1 MDWTIH
7 ASLIWFNKRKNEKL
21 MELYRPS
28 NFCYKRFSKIPLRL
42 REILKNIRVFIV
54 LTACFTFKLD
64 SL

>member
-28 NFCYKRFSKIPLRL
+28 NFFFFFCYKRFSKIPLSL
-42 REILKNIRVFIV
+42 REVLKHI
-54 LTACFTFKLD
+54 KG
-64 SL
+64 